1 MVDCAKTFKIPRLTC
16 GEGDG
21 DRLSNLPEHIIY
33 HIFSFM
39 ETVDVV
45 RASAVS
51 RRWRYLWLSVPY
63 LSFNSETIWSDPE
76 QRWSRRT
83 INDKFK
89 DFVNWVIFSQ
99 NGSVN
104 IKRFSL
110 YCWQYLASYENDRT
124 IYRWVSAMAR
134 RNVQVL
140 DLTVTSLYPF
150 EFDLPHSL
158 VSCDS
163 LVELKLSLSFHVHRC
178 FLKLPTTAGFI
189 GLKSLDLQRVAL
201 DHNLFPEFISN
212 LPLLENL
219 CMLSC
224 VFPELKVLD
233 ISSTNLK
240 NLALES
246 IVGNDNAGNDDAGN
260 YKLKIACPNL
270 VSFNYIALAP
280 WLPHFAFESLNSL
293 QNAFIDL
300 DDYNEDDMENERCH
314 VLSTI
319 FNDFREV
326 KVLKLS
332 EAIILEVLDPDIG
345 PKELPLFSTSFNNLK
360 SLILSAGPAACLMPS
375 MLRLLN
381 SSPNLEA
388 LAIYSPKHERG
399 SNFYRKTP
407 NKAAISC
414 LTNHLKTV
422 EIKHFSGYVNQL
434 EIVRFLLKNG
444 HVLQRMSIR
453 LAAGVENQ
461 GKIISRIMKFRR
473 SSSSVVLEFLDPK
486 PVNEFSDYLFDG
498 EQKNY
503 NYV

>member
-1 MVDCAKTFKIPRLTC
+1 MVDCAKTPKIPRLTC
-16 GEGDG
+16 GKGDG

-45 RASAVS
+45 RASTVS

-63 LSFNSETIWSDPE
+63 LNFDYHTIWSDPE
-76 QRWSRRT
+76 SRWSRRK

-104 IKRFSL
+104 IQRFRL
-110 YCWQYLASYENDRT
+110 CCWDYLASYDNDRT

-140 DLTVTSLYPF
+140 DLAIASLYPF

-158 VSCDS
+158 VTCDS

-178 FLKLPTTAGFI
+178 FLKLPTAAGFI
-189 GLKSLDLQRVAL
+189 GLKSLDLQSVAL
-201 DHNLFPEFISN
+201 DDNLFPEFISN

-246 IVGNDNAGNDDAGN
+246 IVGNDNAGNDDAGNDDAGN

-332 EAIILEVLDPDIG
+332 EAILLEVLDPD
-345 PKELPLFSTSFNNLK
+345 PAHEEPAFFSTSFNNLK
-360 SLILSAGPAACLMPS
+360 SLILSAGPGVCLMPS

-381 SSPNLEA
+381 CSPNLEA
-388 LAIYSPKHERG
+388 LAIYSPKVILTPKTIPFVRYRR
-399 SNFYRKTP
+399 FYP
-407 NKAAISC
+407 
-414 LTNHLKTV
+414 
-422 EIKHFSGYVNQL
+422 F
-434 EIVRFLLKNG
+434 FL
-444 HVLQRMSIR
+444 
-453 LAAGVENQ
+453 
-461 GKIISRIMKFRR
+461 KIISPIYVLKF
-473 SSSSVVLEFLDPK
+473 
-486 PVNEFSDYLFDG
+486 
-498 EQKNY
+498 
-503 NYV
+503 